1 MTKSDNLVGIQL
13 GDYKLTRKLTSGG
26 MSYVYLGVDE
36 KLDRRAAV
44 KLLTADISGADTTL
58 AERFKREAKAIAALE
73 HDNIITIY
81 QYGESPEH
89 DLYFIAMRFVDG
101 HDLADELN
109 ALHRKGQRLGIN
121 RALKILEQVAA
132 ALDFAHKAGI
142 IHRDIKPS
150 NILIDKNDK
159 AYLSDFG
166 LVLRQSVDQTLGTA
180 FGTPRYISPEQA
192 TDSQLAVPQSDI
204 YSLGIIVYEIVT
216 GQTPFKGATPMEMAI
231 SHITEKPRPPREIN
245 AEIPVAVEREI
256 LKALEK
262 DPDKRHQT
270 AGEFIRALRRAYNM
284 SANEASITEID
295 ATTAATMP
303 ANPKAAQ
310 STPVMSDADMKAAVQ
325 AQKSIADADE
335 PTITPVPVQPTLV
348 FKDTPALPQT
358 AAPRP
363 RRRRSRLWPF
373 ILLLLSIAVLGT
385 ASIVFQYQREG
396 RLPDVSVWLAFLN
409 ITSEPRLVLAAATEE
424 PTTAITDEASIT
436 PTATT
441 NSAIMPSATLTAS
454 PTSTA
459 TATVTASHTPS
470 PSMTPTTSPTPT
482 ATDTATL
489 TETSVPLVGIGGG
502 TAILRYNAEAFALQN
517 DGDQPLDVSKLALVR
532 GAAGDGDDFAGNIV
546 AGGILRA
553 NECIVVISSTS
564 GARLPS
570 EWGCTAIAS
579 QTTRPSSGLF
589 WRVDSAGNDTFAVL
603 IGETPLTD
611 CASVGRAG
619 ENTCV
624 VNWPEQ

>member
-1 MTKSDNLVGIQL
+1 MTKPDNLVGIQL
-13 GDYKLTRKLTSGG
+13 GDYKLARKLTSGG
-26 MSYVYLGVDE
+26 MSYVYLGIDE

-44 KLLTADISGADTTL
+44 KLLTADISGADSTL
-58 AERFKREAKAIAALE
+58 TERFKREAKAIAALE

-89 DLYFIAMRFVDG
+89 DLYFIAMRFIDG

-132 ALDFAHKAGI
+132 ALDFAHKAGV

-150 NILIDKNDK
+150 NILLDKNDK

-204 YSLGIIVYEIVT
+204 YSLGVIVYEIVT

-231 SHITEKPRPPREIN
+231 SHITEKPRPPRELN
-245 AEIPVAVEREI
+245 PEIPLAVEREI

-270 AGEFIRALRRAYNM
+270 AGEFIRALRRAYSMAVVEDGNGDM
-284 SANEASITEID
+284 EA
-295 ATTAATMP
+295 ATMPTMP

-310 STPVMSDADMKAAVQ
+310 STPVMGNAEVKGGIGPQQGDGGKDDA
-325 AQKSIADADE
+325 
-335 PTITPVPVQPTLV
+335 PTMTPVPVSPTLV
-348 FKDTPALPQT
+348 FKDAPVAPQPS
-358 AAPRP
+358 AGRK
-363 RRRRSRLWPF
+363 RRRSRLWPF
-373 ILLLLSIAVLGT
+373 ILLLLTIAVLGT

-396 RLPDVSVWLAFLN
+396 RLPDAATWLAFLN
-409 ITSEPRLVLAAATEE
+409 TGANKGAVVAATTDE
-424 PTTAITDEASIT
+424 PTATVAEAATTDE

-441 NSAIMPSATLTAS
+441 TASATPTPTASATPTAS
-454 PTSTA
+454 PTPTETA
-459 TATVTASHTPS
+459 THTETPA
-470 PSMTPTTSPTPT
+470 PTTAAVTF
-482 ATDTATL
+482 
-489 TETSVPLVGIGGG
+489 GGG
-502 TAILRYNAEAFALQN
+502 TALLRYNAEAFALQN
-517 DGDQPLDVSKLALVR
+517 DGATPLDVSRLALVR
-532 GAAGDGDDFAGNIV
+532 GTAGDGDDFAGNIV
-546 AGGILRA
+546 AGGVLRPG
-553 NECIVVISSTS
+553 ECIVVISSTS

-570 EWGCTAIAS
+570 EWGCGTIAS
-579 QTTRPSSGLF
+579 QTTRPSTGLF
-589 WRVDSAGNDTFAVL
+589 WRVDAAGHNTFAVL
-603 IGETPLTD
+603 LGETLLTD
-611 CASVGRAG
+611 CTSIGRSG
-619 ENTCV
+619 ENVCA
-624 VNWPEQ
+624 VNWPE